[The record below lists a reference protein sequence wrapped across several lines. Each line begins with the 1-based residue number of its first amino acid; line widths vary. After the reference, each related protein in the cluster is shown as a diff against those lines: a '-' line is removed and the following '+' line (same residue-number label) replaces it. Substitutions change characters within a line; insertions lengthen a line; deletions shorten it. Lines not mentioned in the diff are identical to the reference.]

1 MLVIFSFTYTTWFY
15 FYKYLLQIKSSL
27 ICFCSFLFVKYI
39 WNIFIRDGTLKSV
52 NRLLGPIFYWFNLVR
67 NVN

>member
-27 ICFCSFLFVKYI
+27 ICFCSFLFVKY
-39 WNIFIRDGTLKSV
+39 GTFLLGMARW
-52 NRLLGPIFYWFNLVR
+52 NRLTDYSVGFFIDSIWYVM
-67 NVN
+67 